1 MQRLTA
7 LTPRARV
14 ERVLRGEPVDKTPL
28 TMYTEMAP
36 QCRAERE
43 LRNAGMCLVSR
54 VRVHRTET
62 AGVATRSVHFA
73 ENGRPRVRTH
83 IDTPCGELTSLDE
96 PAGFTSW
103 TIEKLF
109 KGPADYPRLLSLVT
123 ARRHF
128 PDYAPF
134 AAAEKALGGDGIVR
148 ADIGLTPLHE
158 IMVHWMGLE
167 AFSVEWAER
176 RDEVLKLYA
185 AMVEDQRRIFPI
197 IARSPALFSNYGG
210 NEVPEVMGRERF
222 RQYVVPLYQEA
233 AQELHAGGKLVG
245 AHLDGNNRAWAAEV
259 AASDLDY
266 VEAFTPAPDTD
277 MSLAEALSAWPGKI
291 VWANFPSSVHVATL
305 ETVRE
310 TTQRLLR
317 EAAPGDRFILGVTE
331 DIPPDRWQENMLA
344 VSKAIDEMA
353 AARPLTP

>member
-1 MQRLTA
+1 MHGFPPLS
-7 LTPRARV
+7 PRARV
-14 ERVLRGEPVDKTPL
+14 ERVLRGEQVDKTPL

-54 VRVHRTET
+54 VRVYRTESV
-62 AGVATRSVHFA
+62 GIPTRAAHFT
-73 ENGRPRVRTH
+73 ENGRPRVRTF
-83 IDTPCGELTSLDE
+83 IDTPRGELTCLEE
-96 PAGFTSW
+96 PAGFTTW
-103 TIEKLF
+103 TIERLF
-109 KGPADYPRLLSLVT
+109 KGPADYGRLLSLVT
-123 ARRHF
+123 SRRHF
-128 PDYAPF
+128 PDYGRF
-134 AAAEKALGGDGIVR
+134 AAAEKALDGDGIVR

-167 AFSVEWAER
+167 AFGVEWAER
-176 RDEVLKLYA
+176 RDEVLRLYA
-185 AMVEDQRRIFPI
+185 AMRDDQRKILPI
-197 IARSPALFSNYGG
+197 IAASPAFLSNYGG

-233 AQELHAGGKLVG
+233 AQVLHAGGKLVG
-245 AHLDGNNRAWAAEV
+245 AHLDGNNKAWAADV

-277 MSLAEALSAWPGKI
+277 MSLADALSAWPGKTI
-291 VWANFPSSVHVATL
+291 WANFPSSVHVATL
-305 ETVRE
+305 DTIRE
-310 TTQRLLR
+310 TTRRLLR

-344 VSKAIDEMA
+344 ISEVINDMA
-353 AARPLTP
+353 

>member
-1 MQRLTA
+1 
-7 LTPRARV
+7 
-14 ERVLRGEPVDKTPL
+14 
-28 TMYTEMAP
+28 MYTEMAP

-62 AGVATRSVHFA
+62 AGIATRAVHYV

-123 ARRHF
+123 SRRHF

-134 AAAEKALGGDGIVR
+134 AAAERALGGDGIVR

-176 RDEVLKLYA
+176 RDEVLTLYD
-185 AMVEDQRRIFPI
+185 AMVEDQRKVYPI

-210 NEVPEVMGRERF
+210 NEVPEVMGKERF

-233 AQELHAGGKLVG
+233 AHELHASGRLVG
-245 AHLDGNNRAWAAEV
+245 AHLDGNNRPWAADV

-266 VEAFTPAPDTD
+266 VEAFTPRPDTD
-277 MSLAEALSAWPGKI
+277 MSLAEALAAWPRKI
-291 VWANFPSSVHVATL
+291 VWANFPSSVHVASL
-305 ETVRE
+305 ETIRE
-310 TTQRLLR
+310 TTRQLLR
-317 EAAPGDRFILGVTE
+317 EAAGENRFILGVTE

-344 VSKAIDEMA
+344 VSETIDEMA
-353 AARPLTP
+353 AGRGLTP

>member
-1 MQRLTA
+1 MKRCTA

-28 TMYTEMAP
+28 TIYTEMAP

-62 AGVATRSVHFA
+62 AGIATRSVHFV

-134 AAAEKALGGDGIVR
+134 TTAERALGGDGIVR

-210 NEVPEVMGRERF
+210 NEVPEVMGKERF

-245 AHLDGNNRAWAAEV
+245 AHLDGNNRPWAADV

-277 MSLAEALSAWPGKI
+277 MTLAEALSAWPGKI
-291 VWANFPSSVHVATL
+291 VWANFPSSVHVAPL
-305 ETVRE
+305 
-310 TTQRLLR
+310 TTIRKTTRQLLR
-317 EAAPGDRFILGVTE
+317 EAAPGDRFILGITE

-344 VSKAIDEMA
+344 VSETIDEMA
-353 AARPLTP
+353 AERGLTP